1 LKEHLTEEDTFPAGQ
16 EIAALSEIEN
26 DTASKYR
33 EIAVLS
39 IVPGIVGVL
48 ILASWA
54 LAYWEIGPTFVN
66 AGLALFA
73 TLFGG
78 YLRFL
83 AGFRDIFDRKT
94 TVNVFVTVA
103 LVATIAVGEFR
114 AAAVI
119 VFIMAV
125 AGALESYTLD
135 KTRRSIRNLLDL
147 APKMATVRRNEEEVV
162 IPANEIKIGEVVVVR
177 PGGRIPVDGIV
188 VAGESCVNQAPITGE
203 SMPVEKFKG
212 GEVFGGTLNETGR
225 LEVQTTKVGQ
235 DTTLAKIVH
244 LVEQAQG
251 TKAPIQNLADRFTV
265 WFLPT
270 VLVLAAIAFLT
281 SGDVKVAVSV
291 LLVACPCAFAI
302 ATPTAVT
309 AGISNMAR
317 RAVLIKGGIFLEL
330 AKKMDV
336 LLVDKT
342 GTFTFGKPKV
352 VDVAAFD
359 GLPEEEVLRLAAI
372 AEKYSEHPLAKSV
385 IACAKECGIE
395 VPDPTEFNIEVGMGV
410 TARSD
415 GKEILVGKNKFL
427 QDKGVCV
434 AEYIEYAISEQTEQG
449 RTAILVAND
458 MKPVGLIAIA
468 DEIRPETPRAIAS
481 LKAMGI
487 KNIIMLTGDNHKV
500 AKAVAKE
507 IGVDDFKAELLPEQ
521 KLQFVENLQKQGNVV
536 GMIGDGINDA
546 PALALADVGIAMGAA
561 GTDVAVE
568 TADVTLMNDDLSRV
582 VNFMDMSRK
591 VMLRIKLNIFFSIM
605 YNIIG
610 FILAGFGMLTPVLA
624 VIFQE
629 AGCITVVFSSTLL
642 LWAKTGSLLKDNNSD
657 SLSAVPM
664 AVESSIRDRAPEC
677 V

>member
-1 LKEHLTEEDTFPAGQ
+1 MGKKG
-16 EIAALSEIEN
+16 N
-26 DTASKYR
+26 DKSGKYR

-39 IVPGIVGVL
+39 IVPCIVGIL
-48 ILASWA
+48 ITASWA
-54 LAYWEIGPTFVN
+54 LSHWKIGPYFLN

-73 TLFGG
+73 TLGGG
-78 YLRFL
+78 YLRFV
-83 AGFRDIFDRKT
+83 AGFKDISNRRI

-103 LVATIAVGEFR
+103 LIATIAVGEFR
-114 AAAVI
+114 AAAII

-135 KTRRSIRNLLDL
+135 KTRRSIRALLDL
-147 APKMATVRRNEEEVV
+147 TPKMATVRRGDQEVT
-162 IPANEIKIGEVVVVR
+162 IPAGEVRIGDVVVVR
-177 PGGRIPVDGIV
+177 PGGRIPIDGV
-188 VAGESCVNQAPITGE
+188 VIAGESCVNQAPITGE

-212 GEVFGGTLNETGR
+212 SEVFGGTLNETGR
-225 LEVQTTKVGQ
+225 LEIKTAKIGR
-235 DTTLAKIVH
+235 DTTLSKIVH
-244 LVEQAQG
+244 LVEQSQG

-270 VLVLAAIAFLT
+270 VLVLATIAFLT
-281 SGDVKVAVSV
+281 SGDIKVAVSV

-317 RAVLIKGGIFLEL
+317 QAVLIKGGIFLEL

-352 VDVAAFD
+352 VDVITFD
-359 GLPEEEVLRLAAI
+359 DTSEEEVLRLAAI
-372 AEKYSEHPLAKSV
+372 AEKYSEHPLARSV
-385 IACAKECGIE
+385 MACAKERGIE
-395 VPDPTEFNIEVGMGV
+395 VPDPADFKIEVGMGV
-410 TARSD
+410 AARLD
-415 GKEILVGKNKFL
+415 GKDILVGKNKFFR
-427 QDKGVCV
+427 DKGVCV
-434 AEYIEYAISEQTEQG
+434 AQHIEYEISEQTEQG
-449 RTAILVAND
+449 RTAILVADD
-458 MKPVGLIAIA
+458 MRPVGLIAIA
-468 DEIRPETPRAIAS
+468 DEIRPETRRSIAA

-487 KNIIMLTGDNHKV
+487 KKIIMLTGDNHKV
-500 AKAVAKE
+500 AKSVAKE
-507 IGVDDFKAELLPEQ
+507 IGVDDFQAELLPEQ
-521 KLQFVENLQKQGNVV
+521 KLLFVEKLQEQGHLV

-561 GTDVAVE
+561 GTDVAIE
-568 TADVTLMNDDLSRV
+568 TADVTLMNDDISRV

-591 VMLRIKLNIFFSIM
+591 VLLRIKLNILFSII
-605 YNIIG
+605 YNVIG

-642 LWAKTGSLLKDNNSD
+642 LWSKTGSLLKNDDNGG
-657 SLSAVPM
+657 LPVVPLT
-664 AVESSIRDRAPEC
+664 VENATRENVSQC

>member
-1 LKEHLTEEDTFPAGQ
+1 
-16 EIAALSEIEN
+16 
-26 DTASKYR
+26 
-33 EIAVLS
+33 
-39 IVPGIVGVL
+39 
-48 ILASWA
+48 
-54 LAYWEIGPTFVN
+54 
-66 AGLALFA
+66 
-73 TLFGG
+73 
-78 YLRFL
+78 
-83 AGFRDIFDRKT
+83 
-94 TVNVFVTVA
+94 
-103 LVATIAVGEFR
+103 
-114 AAAVI
+114 
-119 VFIMAV
+119 
-125 AGALESYTLD
+125 
-135 KTRRSIRNLLDL
+135 
-147 APKMATVRRNEEEVV
+147 
-162 IPANEIKIGEVVVVR
+162 
-177 PGGRIPVDGIV
+177 
-188 VAGESCVNQAPITGE
+188 
-203 SMPVEKFKG
+203 
-212 GEVFGGTLNETGR
+212 
-225 LEVQTTKVGQ
+225 
-235 DTTLAKIVH
+235 
-244 LVEQAQG
+244 
-251 TKAPIQNLADRFTV
+251 
-265 WFLPT
+265 
-270 VLVLAAIAFLT
+270 
-281 SGDVKVAVSV
+281 
-291 LLVACPCAFAI
+291 
-302 ATPTAVT
+302 
-309 AGISNMAR
+309 
-317 RAVLIKGGIFLEL
+317 
-330 AKKMDV
+330 V

-385 IACAKECGIE
+385 MACAKERGIE
-395 VPDPTEFNIEVGMGV
+395 VPDPAEFNIEVGMGV

-415 GKEILVGKNKFL
+415 GKEILVGKNRFL

-434 AEYIEYAISEQTEQG
+434 PEYIEYAISEQTEQG

-468 DEIRPETPRAIAS
+468 DEIRPETRRAIAS

-521 KLQFVENLQKQGNVV
+521 KLQFVENLQKQGNIV

-642 LWAKTGSLLKDNNSD
+642 LWAKTGSLLKDTNSD
-657 SLSAVPM
+657 SLSALPM

>member
-1 LKEHLTEEDTFPAGQ
+1 MGSRKNEKSD
-16 EIAALSEIEN
+16 
-26 DTASKYR
+26 KYR

-39 IVPGIVGVL
+39 IVPCAVGIL
-48 ILASWA
+48 IVVSWA
-54 LAYWEIGPTFVN
+54 LAHWNVGPYALN

-78 YLRFL
+78 YLRFVS
-83 AGFRDIFDRKT
+83 GFKDILNRKI

-103 LVATIAVGEFR
+103 LIATVAIGEFR
-114 AAAVI
+114 AAAVV

-125 AGALESYTLD
+125 AGALETYTLD

-147 APKMATVRRNEEEVV
+147 TPKTATVRRNSEEIIVPVDEVQV
-162 IPANEIKIGEVVVVR
+162 GDIVVVR
-177 PGGRIPVDGIV
+177 PGGRVPVDGTV
-188 VAGESCVNQAPITGE
+188 LVGHSSVNQAPITGE

-212 GEVFGGTLNETGR
+212 SEVFGGTLNETGR
-225 LEVQTTKVGQ
+225 LEIRTTKVGK
-235 DTTLAKIVH
+235 DTTLAQIVH

-270 VLVLAAIAFLT
+270 VLVLATMALLT

-309 AGISNMAR
+309 ASISNMAR
-317 RAVLIKGGIFLEL
+317 RAVLVKGGIFLEL
-330 AKKMDV
+330 ANKMDV

-342 GTFTFGKPKV
+342 GTFTLGKPKV
-352 VDVAAFD
+352 VNVVAFD
-359 GLPEEEVLRLAAI
+359 DISEEDVLRLAAV
-372 AEKYSEHPLAKSV
+372 AEQYSEHPLARS
-385 IACAKECGIE
+385 IMDRAGECDIQI
-395 VPDPTEFNIEVGMGV
+395 PDPDEFKIEIGMGV
-410 TARSD
+410 TARLD
-415 GKEILVGKNKFL
+415 GKNILIGRDTFL
-427 QDKGVCV
+427 QNKGVII
-434 AEYIEYAISEQTEQG
+434 ADDIQQRLSHQTERG

-458 MKPVGLIAIA
+458 KKPVGLIAIA
-468 DEIRPETPRAIAS
+468 DEIRHETPHAIAS

-487 KNIIMLTGDNHKV
+487 KNITMLTGDNYKV
-500 AKAVAKE
+500 AKAVSEE
-507 IGVDDFKAELLPEQ
+507 IGVDDFQAELLPEQ
-521 KLQFVENLQKQGNVV
+521 KLQYVENLQKQGCLV

-568 TADVTLMNDDLSRV
+568 TADVTLMNDDLSQV
-582 VNFMDMSRK
+582 VHFMDMSRK
-591 VMLRIKLNIFFSIM
+591 VLLRIKLNIFFSII
-605 YNIIG
+605 YNIVG

-642 LWAKTGSLLKDNNSD
+642 LWSKTGSLLKNDDN
-657 SLSAVPM
+657 VPLRVVPVN
-664 AVESSIRDRAPEC
+664 VENTMKENVSQT

>member
-1 LKEHLTEEDTFPAGQ
+1 MR
-16 EIAALSEIEN
+16 N
-26 DTASKYR
+26 DKVAKYS

-39 IVPGIVGVL
+39 IVPCAVGIL
-48 ILASWA
+48 ILVSWA
-54 LAYWEIGPTFVN
+54 MAYWEIGPPFLN

-83 AGFRDIFDRKT
+83 TGFKDIFNRKI

-103 LVATIAVGEFR
+103 LVATIAIAQFR
-114 AAAVI
+114 AAAII

-125 AGALESYTLD
+125 AGALETYTLG

-147 APKMATVRRNEEEVV
+147 TPKMATVRRDEQEVDV
-162 IPANEIKIGEVVVVR
+162 PVSEIK
-177 PGGRIPVDGIV
+177 
-188 VAGESCVNQAPITGE
+188 
-203 SMPVEKFKG
+203 

-225 LEVQTTKVGQ
+225 LDIRTTKVGQ
-235 DTTLAKIVH
+235 DTTLARIVH

-251 TKAPIQNLADRFTV
+251 TKAPIQNLADRFTT

-270 VLVLAAIAFLT
+270 VLVLAAIALLT
-281 SGDVKVAVSV
+281 SGKVIVAVSV

-317 RAVLIKGGIFLEL
+317 RAVLIKGGVFLEL
-330 AKKMDV
+330 AKKIDV

-352 VDVAAFD
+352 VEVTAFD
-359 GLPEEEVLRLAAI
+359 AMSEEDVLRLAAI
-372 AEKYSEHPLAKSV
+372 AEKYSEHPLARSV
-385 IACAKECGIE
+385 MDHAKQRGIE
-395 VPDPTEFNIEVGMGV
+395 VPDPDQFNIEVGMGV
-410 TARSD
+410 TARFN
-415 GKEILVGKNKFL
+415 GQNILVGKDKFL
-427 QDKGVCV
+427 QEKDVV
-434 AEYIEYAISEQTEQG
+434 ITEDIERAVSEQTEQG
-449 RTAILVAND
+449 RTTFLIAND
-458 MKPVGLIAIA
+458 TKPVGLIAIA
-468 DEIRPETPRAIAS
+468 DEIRSETPHAIAS

-487 KNIIMLTGDNHKV
+487 KKIIMLTGDNHKV
-500 AKAVAKE
+500 AKAVAQE
-507 IGVDDFKAELLPEQ
+507 IGVDDFQAELLPEQ
-521 KLQFVENLQKQGNVV
+521 KLQFVEKLQKQGKVV

-582 VNFMDMSRK
+582 VNFMEMSRK
-591 VMLRIKLNIFFSIM
+591 VLLRIKLNIFFSII
-605 YNIIG
+605 YNIVG
-610 FILAGFGMLTPVLA
+610 FILAGLGMLTPVLA

-642 LWAKTGSLLKDNNSD
+642 LWSKTGTLIKNNDNGGLSDINSQID
-657 SLSAVPM
+657 LDACIV
-664 AVESSIRDRAPEC
+664 AK
-677 V
+677 